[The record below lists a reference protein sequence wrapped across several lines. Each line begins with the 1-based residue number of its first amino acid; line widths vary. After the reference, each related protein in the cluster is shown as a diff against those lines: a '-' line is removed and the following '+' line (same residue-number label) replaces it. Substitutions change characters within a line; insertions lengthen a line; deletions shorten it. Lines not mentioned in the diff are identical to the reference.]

1 MPTLVLSGPRSRF
14 RVAPIPSAPTHQAA
28 HVARHRRTR
37 GGPPATNGPHWHECC
52 ASCSAGALCGVA
64 ECDDAATP
72 SPQKTALR
80 PDLEGAGGAADAD
93 EAVDGMNVFS
103 ELIDV
108 LGTIHVERP
117 GSGEKLERAARA
129 DCGIMDDVKLIA
141 DHWLRLSE
149 DKKNLPDPI
158 TEADRRR
165 RDRLRKNI
173 VHAKGEELAS
183 RVLPKA
189 ASARMPSGR
198 ARSRAPASTPR
209 GRRACLRRRRRP
221 PPLRCMRE
229 PSASLRSSV

>member
-1 MPTLVLSGPRSRF
+1 MSLATVGP
-14 RVAPIPSAPTHQAA
+14 
-28 HVARHRRTR
+28 

-80 PDLEGAGGAADAD
+80 PDLEGAGVAADAD

-129 DCGIMDDVKLIA
+129 DHGV
-141 DHWLRLSE
+141 S
-149 DKKNLPDPI
+149 
-158 TEADRRR
+158 
-165 RDRLRKNI
+165 
-173 VHAKGEELAS
+173 
-183 RVLPKA
+183 
-189 ASARMPSGR
+189 
-198 ARSRAPASTPR
+198 
-209 GRRACLRRRRRP
+209 
-221 PPLRCMRE
+221 
-229 PSASLRSSV
+229 

>member
-1 MPTLVLSGPRSRF
+1 
-14 RVAPIPSAPTHQAA
+14 
-28 HVARHRRTR
+28 
-37 GGPPATNGPHWHECC
+37 
-52 ASCSAGALCGVA
+52 
-64 ECDDAATP
+64 
-72 SPQKTALR
+72 
-80 PDLEGAGGAADAD
+80 
-93 EAVDGMNVFS
+93 MNVFS

-129 DCGIMDDVKLIA
+129 DRGIMDDVKLIA

-189 ASARMPSGR
+189 ASARMPFDKI
-198 ARSRAPASTPR
+198 
-209 GRRACLRRRRRP
+209 
-221 PPLRCMRE
+221 
-229 PSASLRSSV
+229 